1 MDRKMGEWEQNSLIN
16 VLLQGRESAK
26 QLQIQLNLRTSSSSP
41 DQTRGIMLVQK
52 IISSYDKALSML
64 NFCASSSSTQ
74 EPQLPA
80 GPVTESPTSL
90 TGSPLSEDSD
100 RDVKDPQEDVSKKR
114 KTFPRWTHK
123 VRVNPGAG
131 LEGPLDDGCSWRK
144 YGQKD
149 ILGAK
154 YPRGYYR
161 CTYRNGQG
169 CLATKQVQRSDEDPR
184 IFEITYRGNHT
195 CAQASNAIFP
205 SPTQPET
212 KEPDTAAVEPQQHN
226 YYQTTPQQQPEEALL
241 NLRKGLKIVTEDL
254 DVKPQQQSSIP
265 PFHFPSPSPS
275 PSVVIHPNFT
285 GNFSPSFVSPQA
297 SEANNYTFSTSPP
310 SGMNNFQGNQ
320 NFQSS
325 SHDSE
330 VNEIISGA
338 AAAAAATSATNPPT
352 VDLDF
357 PFGNIEFDPNFTFD
371 NLGFFSSFH
380 HSEKN
385 SK

>member
-1 MDRKMGEWEQNSLIN
+1 MSSKYKRIDNNFISSKQCCCIISLNYENSLA
-16 VLLQGRESAK
+16 L
-26 QLQIQLNLRTSSSSP
+26 
-41 DQTRGIMLVQK
+41 
-52 IISSYDKALSML
+52 ISLIFFLMY
-64 NFCASSSSTQ
+64 
-74 EPQLPA
+74 
-80 GPVTESPTSL
+80 
-90 TGSPLSEDSD
+90 
-100 RDVKDPQEDVSKKR
+100 
-114 KTFPRWTHK
+114 
-123 VRVNPGAG
+123 
-131 LEGPLDDGCSWRK
+131 
-144 YGQKD
+144 
-149 ILGAK
+149 
-154 YPRGYYR
+154 RGYYR

-169 CLATKQVQRSDEDPR
+169 CLATKQVQRSDEDPT

-338 AAAAAATSATNPPT
+338 AAAAATSATNPPT